1 MTEVTL
7 AEAQATLPALI
18 AGLPAG
24 GTVVITAHDKP
35 VATLA
40 PPVGGRPQPVYGRG
54 KGKVVYFDPTDDNGG
69 EFGEVVS

>member
-24 GTVVITAHDKP
+24 GTLVVRDGGRP
-35 VATLA
+35 VATITVHPA
-40 PPVGGRPQPVYGRG
+40 PPAVRPGYGAG
-54 KGKVVYFDPTDDNGG
+54 KGMITIVRDDDSHLEDFAGYM
-69 EFGEVVS
+69 